1 MKKYL
6 IIDGSSI
13 LFRSF
18 YALPPMNTTDGK
30 ATNAL
35 VGFTNI
41 LLKAIEMIEP
51 NNIAVC
57 FDLKGKTFRSD
68 IYSAYKA
75 NRSPAPEELSEQF
88 IYIKEIL
95 NAFSIKY
102 FELEGYEADDLAG
115 TLSKD
120 AETKG
125 YKVYLLSG
133 DKDYLQ
139 LVDENTSLL
148 YTKTGISDFDEYTVE
163 KIYEDMKISPEQI
176 IDLKALMGDKSD
188 NIPGIDGV
196 GEKTALKLLHEFSN
210 IENLYA
216 NTDKLKKNKTNEK
229 IILSKDLAFL
239 SKDLATINTD
249 SPIDLN
255 ERETIYGKFN
265 EDDLVEVLSK
275 YQLNALISR
284 LNLSI
289 DNKVSNN
296 EEDQIEVYKNE
307 TVSKII
313 EEIKADKIFAFK
325 ILASNKPYL
334 DGQVF
339 KIAIKTKKNY
349 YINDITDLKDFKEL
363 FEDEGIEK
371 LGYELKE
378 DILHLINNDIDLKNY
393 TADISV
399 GQYILNPSDN
409 DYSIE
414 RLAYIYGVNLYKE
427 MPDKKDLKKPID
439 SWDEELQ
446 DAYLE
451 NILKTIWQTSS
462 LQKEKISAENMDHLY
477 YDLELPLTKVLADM
491 EYTGVYVDRR
501 ELEKIGK
508 DLDSQIEILT
518 DNIYRLA
525 GEDFNIN
532 SPKQLSEIL
541 FEKLDLPPIKKTKTG
556 YSTNI
561 EVLEELESKHEIIS
575 YIIKYR
581 TISKLKS
588 TYVDGLISYIVGDEE
603 RIHSSF
609 NQTITATGRI
619 SSTEPNLQNIPVRS
633 EEGRELRKIFKAKAK
648 HKLVDADY
656 SQIEL
661 RILADI
667 SNDQNML
674 DAFENNDD
682 IHTTTA
688 AKVFNIDANEVT
700 PLLRSRAKA
709 VNFGIVYGI
718 SDFGLSRDLKIP
730 RAEAKKYIDNYFTR
744 FSGVKTY
751 MDSIVEEAKE
761 NKYVTTKL
769 GRKRYLPELDSRNFN
784 IRSAGER
791 IALNTPIQGTAADI
805 IKIAMVDVYNEL
817 KDRKLKTKLILQ
829 IHDELI
835 LEAPLAE
842 VDEVKEILRSKMES
856 AVELKVKLL
865 VDLEVGE
872 SWYDTK

>member
-1 MKKYL
+1 MKNYL
-6 IIDGSSI
+6 IVDGSSI

-35 VGFTNI
+35 VGFMNI

-51 NNIAVC
+51 DNIAVC

-68 IYSAYKA
+68 IFSSYKA

-120 AETKG
+120 AEDKG

-139 LVDENTSLL
+139 LVDKNTSLL

-163 KIYEDMKISPEQI
+163 KIYEDMKISPSQI

-188 NIPGIDGV
+188 NIPGVDGV
-196 GEKTALKLLHEFSN
+196 GEKTALKLLYEFDN

-229 IILSKDLAFL
+229 IISSKDIAFL
-239 SKDLATINTD
+239 SKELATINTK
-249 SPIDLN
+249 SPIDLDDSK
-255 ERETIYGKFN
+255 TAYGNYNK
-265 EDDLVEVLSK
+265 EDLADALNK
-275 YQLNALISR
+275 YQLNALINR
-284 LNLSI
+284 LNLSS
-289 DNKVSNN
+289 DSS
-296 EEDQIEVYKNE
+296 EEIKE
-307 TVSKII
+307 
-313 EEIKADKIFAFK
+313 EEIKAEKNKSLIDIITEIKKDKIFAFK
-325 ILASNKPYL
+325 IFASDKAYL
-334 DGQVF
+334 GGKVF
-339 KIAIKTKKNY
+339 KIGIKTKNNY
-349 YINDITDLKDFKEL
+349 YINDINSLEDFKEL
-363 FEDEGIEK
+363 FEDESIEK
-371 LGYELKE
+371 IGYELKE
-378 DILHLINNDIDLKNY
+378 DILHLIHNGIDLKNY
-393 TADISV
+393 TADISL

-414 RLAYIYGVNLYKE
+414 RLAYLYGVSLSNN
-427 MPDKKDLKKPID
+427 MPDKKDLKKSI
-439 SWDEELQ
+439 STWDEDLQ
-446 DAYLE
+446 DSYLV
-451 NILKTIWQTSS
+451 NILKTIWNVYN
-462 LQKEKISAENMDHLY
+462 LQKEKITEEEMDHLY
-477 YDLELPLTKVLADM
+477 FDLELPLTKVLADM
-491 EYTGVYVDRR
+491 EYTGVYVDQE

-508 DLDSQIEILT
+508 DLDSQLEFLI

-525 GEDFNIN
+525 GEEFNIN

-541 FEKLDLPPIKKTKTG
+541 FEKLDLPPVKKTKTG

-561 EVLEELESKHEIIS
+561 EVLEQLEDKHEIIS

-581 TISKLKS
+581 TIAKLKS
-588 TYVDGLISYIVGDEE
+588 TYVDGLFPYIVGEE
-603 RIHSSF
+603 KRIHSSF

-633 EEGRELRKIFKAKAK
+633 EEGRELRKIFKAKAG
-648 HKLVDADY
+648 HKLIDADY

-667 SNDQNML
+667 SDDKNML
-674 DAFENNDD
+674 EAFDNNDD

-688 AKVFNIDANEVT
+688 AKVFGVEAKDVT

-730 RAEAKKYIDNYFTR
+730 RAEAKEYIDNYFAR
-744 FSGVKTY
+744 FSGVKNY
-751 MDSIVEEAKE
+751 MDTIVKEAKE
-761 NKYVTTKL
+761 NKFVTTKL
-769 GRKRYLPELDSRNFN
+769 GRRRYLPELESRNFN

-805 IKIAMVDVYNEL
+805 IKIAMVDVYREL
-817 KDRKLKTKLILQ
+817 EERKFKTKLILQ

-835 LEAPLAE
+835 LEAPIEE
-842 VDEVKEILRSKMES
+842 VDEVKEILRSKMED
-856 AVELKVKLL
+856 AVELKTKLL
-865 VDLEVGE
+865 VDLEVGD